1 MRLIVVDLGLLFLRL
16 SIGCLMLFGHGLDKL
31 LNFSEKS
38 GAFPDPLGIGSTTS
52 LALAVMAEALCS
64 ILLAAGL
71 LTRIVVI
78 PLISTMA
85 VAAIFVHATDPW
97 KIKELA
103 VVYLAAFITLF
114 ITGGGRFSLDRIFW
128 NRWRKGK
135 TTD

>member
-1 MRLIVVDLGLLFLRL
+1 MRLIVVDLGLLFLRI

-38 GAFPDPLGIGSTTS
+38 GAFPDPLGIGSTVS

-78 PLISTMA
+78 PLIGTMA
-85 VAAIFVHATDPW
+85 VAAVLVHADDPW
-97 KIKELA
+97 KVKELA
-103 VVYLAAFITLF
+103 VVYLTVFVALF
-114 ITGGGRFSLDRIFW
+114 ITGGGRFSLDALLW
-128 NRWRKGK
+128 NRWRKRK
-135 TTD
+135 KD